1 MIDSTDKTQG
11 SVEFDELRNPEEA
24 EIKENTIVARYPLAN
39 IKETITKQELSQY
52 PSEGYDGRIIVVQSE
67 SEAKKAAAYLLDIGR
82 EDVLGFDTET
92 RPSYKKGEIH
102 LISLVQICTASECF
116 LFRTVDPKIW
126 EYLKPILEDENI
138 LKIGLSLKDDFRG
151 MQRATR
157 KELSIEPKNFIDLQ
171 SYTKQ
176 FGIRDCGLSR
186 IYANLFRKKIS
197 KKMRLTNWE
206 ASFLN
211 NEQKRYAALD
221 AFATRRIYIELEKR
235 KQEEC
240 QS

>member
-1 MIDSTDKTQG
+1 MTNSIDKPQEIDSTEMEDTEATET
-11 SVEFDELRNPEEA
+11 VETHL
-24 EIKENTIVARYPLAN
+24 VARYPLAN
-39 IKETITKQELSQY
+39 IKETVTKQELAQY

-67 SEAKKAAAYLLDIGR
+67 LEAKKASAYLLDIGR
-82 EDVLGFDTET
+82 NDVLGFDTET

-126 EYLKPILEDENI
+126 EYLKPVLEDENI

-157 KELSIEPKNFIDLQ
+157 RELSIEPKNFIDLQ

-206 ASFLN
+206 ASFLT

-221 AFATRRIYIELEKR
+221 AFATRRIYMELERR

-240 QS
+240 QL

>member
-1 MIDSTDKTQG
+1 MTNSIDKPQEIDSTEMEDTEATET
-11 SVEFDELRNPEEA
+11 VETHL
-24 EIKENTIVARYPLAN
+24 VARYPLAN
-39 IKETITKQELSQY
+39 IKETVTKQELAQY
-52 PSEGYDGRIIVVQSE
+52 PSEGYDGKIIVLQSE
-67 SEAKKAAAYLLDIGR
+67 LEAKKASAYLLDIGR
-82 EDVLGFDTET
+82 NDVLGFDTET

-126 EYLKPILEDENI
+126 EYLKPVLEDENI

-157 KELSIEPKNFIDLQ
+157 RELSIEPKNFIDLQ

-221 AFATRRIYIELEKR
+221 AFATRRIYMELERR

-240 QS
+240 QL

>member
-1 MIDSTDKTQG
+1 MTNSIDKPQEIDSTEMEDTEATET
-11 SVEFDELRNPEEA
+11 VETHL
-24 EIKENTIVARYPLAN
+24 VARYPLAN
-39 IKETITKQELSQY
+39 IKETVTKQELAQY

-67 SEAKKAAAYLLDIGR
+67 LEAKKASAYLLDIGR
-82 EDVLGFDTET
+82 NDVLGFDTET

-126 EYLKPILEDENI
+126 EYLKPVLEDENI

-157 KELSIEPKNFIDLQ
+157 RELSIEPKNFIDLQ

-211 NEQKRYAALD
+211 SEQKRYAALD
-221 AFATRRIYIELEKR
+221 AFATRRIYMELERR

-240 QS
+240 QL

>member
-1 MIDSTDKTQG
+1 MTNSIDKPQEIDSTEMEETEATET
-11 SVEFDELRNPEEA
+11 VETHL
-24 EIKENTIVARYPLAN
+24 VARYPLAN
-39 IKETITKQELSQY
+39 IKETVTKQELAQY
-52 PSEGYDGRIIVVQSE
+52 PSEGYDGKIIVVQSE
-67 SEAKKAAAYLLDIGR
+67 LEAKKASAYLLDIGR
-82 EDVLGFDTET
+82 NDVLGFDTET

-126 EYLKPILEDENI
+126 EYLKPVLEDENI

-157 KELSIEPKNFIDLQ
+157 RELSIEPKNFIDLQ

-206 ASFLN
+206 ASFLT

-221 AFATRRIYIELEKR
+221 AFATRRIYMELERR

-240 QS
+240 QL

>member
-1 MIDSTDKTQG
+1 MTNSIDKPQEIDSTEMEDTEATET
-11 SVEFDELRNPEEA
+11 VETHL
-24 EIKENTIVARYPLAN
+24 VARYPLAN
-39 IKETITKQELSQY
+39 IKETVTKQELAQY

-67 SEAKKAAAYLLDIGR
+67 LEAKKASTYLLDIGR
-82 EDVLGFDTET
+82 NDVLGFDTET

-126 EYLKPILEDENI
+126 EYLKPVLEDENI

-157 KELSIEPKNFIDLQ
+157 RELSIEPKNFIDLQ

-206 ASFLN
+206 ASFLT

-221 AFATRRIYIELEKR
+221 AFATRRIYMELERR

-240 QS
+240 QL